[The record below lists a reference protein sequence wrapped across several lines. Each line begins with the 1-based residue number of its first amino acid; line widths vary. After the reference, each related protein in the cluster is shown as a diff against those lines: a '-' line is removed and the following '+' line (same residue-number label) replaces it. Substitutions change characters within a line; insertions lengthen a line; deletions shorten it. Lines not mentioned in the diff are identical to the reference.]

1 MMEQSEASAA
11 RGSDEAEPA
20 ARPGPAAAVEADP
33 GRAHHYGVFY
43 GLDPVPTDRPL
54 LVVHGNCQAESLRVV
69 LQRGPS
75 APCAS
80 VRIPPV
86 HELAADEVPLLE
98 RLLGRARWVLTQPIA
113 DDYRGLPL
121 GSHQVALRA
130 SRATT
135 MVYPVFRYAGL
146 HPWQIVYHHPGVG
159 DPPLVPYHDART
171 LLAAAGLPAPMTTA
185 DGIRAVSRWSLDELA
200 RREATAGAI
209 PVSDL
214 VRAAGTGAAHTVNH
228 PGNEIIVGLARRVEA
243 GFGWPVAAGDPGRTL
258 LDSVHAPVEAPV
270 RAALGLPAAGAGEHA
285 TDWVVGGKVLS
296 AGEVRAVQLDWYAQ
310 HPAVVTHLVARSAA
324 QLLLLGATGLPG

>member
-1 MMEQSEASAA
+1 M
-11 RGSDEAEPA
+11 D
-20 ARPGPAAAVEADP
+20 ADP
-33 GRAHHYGVFY
+33 GRARHYGVFY

-69 LQRGPS
+69 LQNSPD

-86 HELAADEVPLLE
+86 HELTADEVPLLE
-98 RLLGRARWVLTQPIA
+98 GLLRRARWVLTQPIA
-113 DDYRGLPL
+113 DDYRDLPL
-121 GSHQVALRA
+121 GSHQVARRA

-135 MVYPVFRYAGL
+135 LVYPVFRYAGL

-171 LLAAAGLPAPMTTA
+171 LLAAAGLPAPVTTP

-200 RREATAGAI
+200 RREGEAGAL

-214 VRAAGTGAAHTVNH
+214 VLAAGAGAAHTVNH
-228 PGNEIIVGLARRVEA
+228 PGNEVIVGLARRVEA
-243 GFGWPVAAGDPGRTL
+243 GLGWPVAAGDPGRTL
-258 LDSVHAPVEAPV
+258 LDSVHAPVESPV
-270 RAALGLPAAGAGEHA
+270 RAALGLPVAGVGEHG
-285 TDWVVGGKVLS
+285 TDWVVGGRVVS
-296 AGEVRAVQLDWYAQ
+296 AAEVCAVQLAWYEQ
-310 HPAVVTHLVARSAA
+310 HPDVVSHLVERSAA